1 MRQIQWQKM
10 LVCFVL
16 LLPLA
21 LTGMAAAAATPD
33 YSITYTITVAD
44 DGSALWRVEY
54 RTLLLSDSDTMDFDA
69 YSRDLPTVYLP
80 QFRDL
85 MERSAAQAAVATGRN
100 MQVSGVTGDAVTQE
114 SPTGR
119 YGVVVYTARW
129 GDFARTGATLTIGDA
144 FGGGL
149 YLEKDNSL
157 VIRYPEGYTVAQ
169 AEPAPDDSRDGLV
182 WYGQRS
188 FGAGE
193 PRVVLEQPAFPLLP
207 VTAGLVLVIVIAFAV
222 FTFYR
227 GRTKNSGDPQDENI
241 APSPLSTTELMSI
254 EDRIVQL
261 LRSQGGEQFQSDI
274 VRMIG
279 LPKSTVST
287 VLNDLHTRGKI
298 IKVKKGREN
307 LIRLSPDSLS
317 DEGH

>member
-1 MRQIQWQKM
+1 MRRILWQRM
-10 LVCFVL
+10 LVFLVL
-16 LLPLA
+16 LLPVA
-21 LTGMAAAAATPD
+21 LTGMAAAATPD

-54 RTLLLSDSDTMDFDA
+54 RTLLLSDTDTTDFDA
-69 YSRDLPTVYLP
+69 YARDLPNVYLP
-80 QFRDL
+80 QFREL

-100 MQVSGVTGDAVTQE
+100 MQISGVTGDAVTQE

-129 GDFARTGATLTIGDA
+129 EGFARPGATITIGDA

-157 VIRYPEGYTVAQ
+157 VIRYPEGYTVTQ

-193 PRVVLEQPAFPLLP
+193 PRVVLEQPAFSLLP
-207 VTAGLVLVIVIAFAV
+207 VAAGLVLVIIIAFAG
-222 FTFYR
+222 FAFYR
-227 GRTKNSGDPQDENI
+227 RRTKNSGNI
-241 APSPLSTTELMSI
+241 PEEVPAPSPMSENELMSI

-261 LRSQGGEQFQSDI
+261 LRSQGGELFQSDI
-274 VRMIG
+274 VRMTG

-287 VLNDLHTRGKI
+287 VLNDLHARSLI

-307 LIRLSPDSLS
+307 LIRLSPDSLP
-317 DEGH
+317 DAEH